1 MAGPEKA
8 PPVMLRYAGTV
19 LAVTGFD
26 PSVPN
31 TARVYNRWLGGK
43 DASPADR
50 AQADRLLEI
59 YPPLQGLVRE
69 NRSFV
74 ARAVTWAAGPGISP
88 FLDPCAGPPASPPG
102 HHAATGGI
110 PTPP

>member
-50 AQADRLLEI
+50 AEADRLLGI
-59 YPPLQGLVRE
+59 YPPLPDLGRE
-69 NRSFV
+69 NRAFGT
-74 ARAVTWAAGPGISP
+74 RAVPWAAGPGIRQFIYLGP
-88 FLDPCAGPPASPPG
+88 GPPPRPSV
-102 HHAATGGI
+102 HYAARGVI
-110 PTPP
+110 PT